1 MDLELQ
7 AKLRVLQDG
16 MVRRLGGSK
25 TLRVNV
31 RVMAS
36 CGRDPIE
43 AVREKTLRKDLY
55 YRLNVI
61 NLYVPPLRER
71 KEDIPLLIDHFIRA
85 YNREL
90 GKSITGVSP
99 GAAKLLKQYDW
110 PGNVRELKY
119 TIEGIMNFI
128 EGDTIDTAALPPDI
142 SHAKTALQEQPGQD
156 IPPLQRAVDSYEKE
170 LIKRAVVRAN
180 GNYAKAARLLQV
192 PRQTLHNKIKK
203 HGISW
208 KAFIE

>member
-1 MDLELQ
+1 
-7 AKLRVLQDG
+7 
-16 MVRRLGGSK
+16 
-25 TLRVNV
+25 
-31 RVMAS
+31 
-36 CGRDPIE
+36 
-43 AVREKTLRKDLY
+43 
-55 YRLNVI
+55 
-61 NLYVPPLRER
+61 
-71 KEDIPLLIDHFIRA
+71 
-85 YNREL
+85 
-90 GKSITGVSP
+90 
-99 GAAKLLKQYDW
+99 
-110 PGNVRELKY
+110 
-119 TIEGIMNFI
+119 MNFI